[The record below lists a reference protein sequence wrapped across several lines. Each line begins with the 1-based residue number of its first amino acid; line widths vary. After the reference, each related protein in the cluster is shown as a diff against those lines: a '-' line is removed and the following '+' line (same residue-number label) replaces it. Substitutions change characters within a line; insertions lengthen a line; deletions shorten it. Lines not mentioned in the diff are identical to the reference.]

1 MAMYFWMI
9 YSGFNGKIVGKI
21 VAMPSS
27 DVYLAY
33 QAVKIL
39 ATADLIL

>member
-1 MAMYFWMI
+1 MAMYFWTN
-9 YSGFNGKIVGKI
+9 YSGFNGKILGKI
-21 VAMPSS
+21 VVMPIL
-27 DVYLAY
+27 DVYLAN

>member
-1 MAMYFWMI
+1 MAMYFWTN
-9 YSGFNGKIVGKI
+9 YSGFNGKIVGEII
-21 VAMPSS
+21 VMPSW

>member
-1 MAMYFWMI
+1 M
-9 YSGFNGKIVGKI
+9 GKIAV
-21 VAMPSS
+21 MPSW

-33 QAVKIL
+33 KAVKIL

>member
-1 MAMYFWMI
+1 MAMYFWTN

-21 VAMPSS
+21 VVIPSW
-27 DVYLAY
+27 DVYPAY
-33 QAVKIL
+33 QAVQIM